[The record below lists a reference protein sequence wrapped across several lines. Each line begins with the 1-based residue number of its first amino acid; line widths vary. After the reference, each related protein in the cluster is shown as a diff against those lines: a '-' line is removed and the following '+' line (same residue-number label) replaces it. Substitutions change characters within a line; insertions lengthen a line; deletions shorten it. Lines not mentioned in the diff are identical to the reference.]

1 MQAISLLDT
10 LDKDVNTFIM
20 RVREWYGWHFPELA
34 KIVNDNFQYARVVIL
49 AKDKKNIT
57 EETLEDLKEVVG
69 DPDIADQVCFSCQL
83 VLCESFPSCVNQEA
97 RFIMRP
103 SLS

>member
-34 KIVNDNFQYARVVIL
+34 RIVADNFQYARVVML
-49 AKDKKNIT
+49 AKDKTNISNDMVD
-57 EETLEDLKEVVG
+57 DLKEIVG
-69 DPDIADQVCFSCQL
+69 DQDIAEQVLNVQYCVQFCYVISDCACQTPL
-83 VLCESFPSCVNQEA
+83 LCMC
-97 RFIMRP
+97 
-103 SLS
+103 